1 MNQTHS
7 NTVLKVSKEYTHLD
21 CDAMFTED
29 KTISCAVLTA
39 DCIPIL
45 VTESSGRMIG
55 CIHAGWRGL
64 QSKII
69 ENFFSKFKSIS
80 KSNFRV
86 LLGPCISAENYEVS
100 NEIFCQFSNYSDR
113 FRKNKSGNYYMDLRY
128 IACDILN
135 ELGITNVTISKSC
148 TYNDNFYSYR
158 KDKTTGRFVS
168 LIWFKK

>member
-7 NTVLKVSKEYTHLD
+7 NTVLKVSREYTHLD

-64 QSKII
+64 NLK
-69 ENFFSKFKSIS
+69 
-80 KSNFRV
+80 
-86 LLGPCISAENYEVS
+86 
-100 NEIFCQFSNYSDR
+100 
-113 FRKNKSGNYYMDLRY
+113 
-128 IACDILN
+128 
-135 ELGITNVTISKSC
+135 
-148 TYNDNFYSYR
+148 
-158 KDKTTGRFVS
+158 
-168 LIWFKK
+168 

>member
-1 MNQTHS
+1 
-7 NTVLKVSKEYTHLD
+7 
-21 CDAMFTED
+21 
-29 KTISCAVLTA
+29 
-39 DCIPIL
+39 
-45 VTESSGRMIG
+45 MIG

-64 QSKII
+64 KSKII
-69 ENFFSKFKSIS
+69 ENFFSKFTSINR
-80 KSNFRV
+80 SNFRV
-86 LLGPCISAENYEVS
+86 LLGPCISAESYEVKD
-100 NEIFCQFSNYSDR
+100 EILSQFSNHRDR

-168 LIWFKK
+168 LIWFKNDY